1 MSGTRW
7 NILLVE
13 DEKDAQEIF
22 QAMLSMSG
30 IEVDIVGDGAA
41 ALEALETKRY
51 HAAIIDLMLPDV
63 DGLQLV
69 RRMRLDARTADLPCI
84 AITAY
89 NSGGLRREAV
99 EAGFNLYFAKP
110 LTQQEI
116 TAALRRLLV

>member
-1 MSGTRW
+1 MSW

-13 DEKDAQEIF
+13 DEVDAQEIF
-22 QAMLSMSG
+22 HAMLSMSG
-30 IEVDIVGDGAA
+30 LDVDVVGNGAA

-63 DGLQLV
+63 DGLQLIRYV
-69 RRMRLDARTADLPCI
+69 RTAERTANLPCI

-110 LTQQEI
+110 LDQQEI
-116 TAALRRLLV
+116 TVALRRLII